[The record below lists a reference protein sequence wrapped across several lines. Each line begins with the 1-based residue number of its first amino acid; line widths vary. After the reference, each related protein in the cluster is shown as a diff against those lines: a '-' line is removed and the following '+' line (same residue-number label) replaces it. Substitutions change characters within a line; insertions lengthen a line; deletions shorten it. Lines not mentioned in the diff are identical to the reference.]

1 MTTVQ
6 LRVPP
11 WIASMLDKQGSDWYV
26 FDKDIKEG
34 ATIGD
39 LLTEFAST
47 HADFRQV
54 IFDPDVGRVSDQV
67 LVFVNDS
74 LLQFPEMTEAEL
86 SEGDH
91 IILLPVYAGG

>member
-1 MTTVQ
+1 MARVH

-11 WIASMLDKQGSDWYV
+11 WIASMLDKQGSEWLV
-26 FDKDIKEG
+26 FDKDINEG

-39 LLTEFAST
+39 LLTEFASN

-54 IFDPDVGRVSDQV
+54 VFDPDIGRVSDQV
-67 LVFVNDS
+67 LVFINDS
-74 LLQFPEMTEAEL
+74 LLQFPDMTEAKL
-86 SEGDH
+86 SDGDR